1 MMARRAYRRTRS
13 HRIVFGVAIAL
24 VVLLVAAPILAHLAV
39 VLVLLTA
46 AGAGCYRL
54 GLARRP
60 VAKATITTA
69 DPETAMLRQ
78 QAARLQH
85 DLDQARA
92 DARQLL
98 TDCNTD
104 VARLRKELD
113 EAAARADQYRAEL
126 SRVRAQIDDLEDAA
140 ARPIEAITATY
151 RHVQRQY
158 GPAATRRR
166 P

>member
-13 HRIVFGVAIAL
+13 HRIVFGVVIAL

-39 VLVLLTA
+39 VLVLLTT

-54 GLARRP
+54 GLRRRP
-60 VAKATITTA
+60 VARAQISTP
-69 DPETAMLRQ
+69 DP
-78 QAARLQH
+78 QAAQLR
-85 DLDQARA
+85 
-92 DARQLL
+92 RQ
-98 TDCNTD
+98 
-104 VARLRKELD
+104 LD
-113 EAAARADQYRAEL
+113 EAAALADQYRAEL

-158 GPAATRRR
+158 GPAATGRQS
-166 P
+166 